1 MSNLDFLKKL
11 IKIESISPN
20 DNGCFDVIKQQFDGL
35 NFSFEETN
43 YKNISNLII
52 SNGDS
57 KEKTFCFLGHTD
69 VVPPGPESE
78 WTVPPFSGEIIGNKI
93 YGRGTADMKGGVACF
108 ISALKEFLL
117 EYKEPSFNIMVLLN
131 SNEEGK
137 LENGKVDRVI
147 NEMIDKDKFIDF
159 CLIGEPSSSKKV
171 GDVIR
176 IGRRGSLSGNLK
188 VYGIQGH
195 VAYPKQALNPILG
208 IGKTLEELKN
218 MEWDRGNENFEPTSF
233 QVSNIKSGT
242 GAENVVPGVLEMA
255 FNFRFSPESSPDG
268 LKEMFETL
276 LEKSDLKYDARWT
289 LSALA
294 FLTSKTEFID
304 IVKSS
309 IKEIN
314 NIDTKID
321 NGGGTSDGR
330 WVAPMGS
337 EIVELGPLNK
347 TIHQIDEH
355 VDIEDLSTL
364 KEIYKK
370 ISKFIPDAEWK
381 IHAP

>member
-1 MSNLDFLKKL
+1 MSNLELLRKL

-35 NFSFEETN
+35 DFSFEETN

-52 SNGDS
+52 TNGDS
-57 KEKTFCFLGHTD
+57 KNKTFCFLGHTD

-78 WTVPPFSGEIIGNKI
+78 WSVPPFSGEIIDNKI
-93 YGRGTADMKGGVACF
+93 YGRGAADMKGGVACF
-108 ISALKEFLL
+108 ISALKEFLS
-117 EYKEPSFNIMVLLN
+117 ENKDPSFNIIVLLN

-147 NEMIDKDKFIDF
+147 NEMIEKDKFIDF

-242 GAENVVPGVLEMA
+242 GAENVVPGVLEMT

-268 LKEMFETL
+268 LKEKFEAL
-276 LEKSDLKYDARWT
+276 LKKSDLKYDVSWI
-289 LSALA
+289 LSALP
-294 FLTSKTEFID
+294 FLTAKTEFID

-355 VDIEDLSTL
+355 VDIEDLTTL

-370 ISKFIPDAEWK
+370 ILIKVHQSA
-381 IHAP
+381 

>member
-1 MSNLDFLKKL
+1 MSNLDLLKKL

-20 DNGCFDVIKQQFDGL
+20 DNGCFDVIKQQFEGL
-35 NFSFEETN
+35 DFSFEETN
-43 YKNISNLII
+43 YKNISNLVIT
-52 SNGDS
+52 NGNS
-57 KEKTFCFLGHTD
+57 KNKTFCFLGHTD

-78 WTVPPFSGEIIGNKI
+78 WTVPPFSGEIIDNKI
-93 YGRGTADMKGGVACF
+93 YGRGAADMKGGVACF
-108 ISALKEFLL
+108 ISALKEFLS
-117 EYKEPSFNIMVLLN
+117 EFKDPSFNVMVLLN

-137 LENGKVDRVI
+137 LENGKVDKVI

-159 CLIGEPSSSKKV
+159 CLIGEPSSSKKI

-176 IGRRGSLSGNLK
+176 IGRRGSLSGSLK

-208 IGKTLEELKN
+208 IGKILEELKN
-218 MEWDRGNENFEPTSF
+218 MEWDHGNENFEPTSF

-242 GAENVVPGVLEMA
+242 GAENVVPGVLEMT
-255 FNFRFSPESSPDG
+255 FNFRFSPESSPDR
-268 LKEMFETL
+268 LKEMFEAL
-276 LEKSDLKYDARWT
+276 LKKSDLKYDVSWT
-289 LSALA
+289 LSALP

-355 VDIEDLSTL
+355 VAIEDLNTL

-370 ISKFIPDAEWK
+370 ILTKVHQST
-381 IHAP
+381 

>member
-1 MSNLDFLKKL
+1 MSNLDLLKKL

-35 NFSFEETN
+35 DFSFEETS
-43 YKNISNLII
+43 YKNISNLVIT
-52 SNGDS
+52 NGDS
-57 KEKTFCFLGHTD
+57 KNKTFCFLGHTD

-78 WTVPPFSGEIIGNKI
+78 WSVPPFSGEIIDNKI
-93 YGRGTADMKGGVACF
+93 YGRGAADMKGGVACF
-108 ISALKEFLL
+108 ISALKEFLS
-117 EYKEPSFNIMVLLN
+117 ENKDPSFNIMVLLN

-242 GAENVVPGVLEMA
+242 GAENVVPGVLEMT

-268 LKEMFETL
+268 LKEMFEAL
-276 LEKSDLKYDARWT
+276 LKKSDLKYDLSWT
-289 LSALA
+289 LSALP

-370 ISKFIPDAEWK
+370 ILIKVHQSA
-381 IHAP
+381 

>member
-1 MSNLDFLKKL
+1 MSNLELLKKL

-35 NFSFEETN
+35 GFSFEETN
-43 YKNISNLII
+43 YKNISNLVIT
-52 SNGDS
+52 NGDS
-57 KEKTFCFLGHTD
+57 KNKTFCFLGHTD

-78 WTVPPFSGEIIGNKI
+78 WSVPPFSGEIIDNKI
-93 YGRGTADMKGGVACF
+93 YGRGAADMKGGVACF
-108 ISALKEFLL
+108 ISALKEFLS
-117 EYKEPSFNIMVLLN
+117 ENKDPSFNIMVLLN

-208 IGKTLEELKN
+208 MGKTLEELKN

-242 GAENVVPGVLEMA
+242 GAENVVPGVLEMT

-268 LKEMFETL
+268 LKEKFEAL
-276 LEKSDLKYDARWT
+276 LKKSDLKYDVSWT
-289 LSALA
+289 LSALP
-294 FLTSKTEFID
+294 FLTAKTEFID

-370 ISKFIPDAEWK
+370 ILIKVHQSA
-381 IHAP
+381 

>member
-1 MSNLDFLKKL
+1 MSNLELLKKL
-11 IKIESISPN
+11 IKIESISPD

-35 NFSFEETN
+35 DFSFEETN

-52 SNGDS
+52 TNGDS
-57 KEKTFCFLGHTD
+57 KNKTFCFLGHTD

-78 WTVPPFSGEIIGNKI
+78 WSVPPFSGEIIDNKI
-93 YGRGTADMKGGVACF
+93 YGRGAADMKGGVACF
-108 ISALKEFLL
+108 ISALKEFLS
-117 EYKEPSFNIMVLLN
+117 ENKDPSFNIMVLLN

-242 GAENVVPGVLEMA
+242 GAENVVPGVLEMT

-268 LKEMFETL
+268 LKEKFEAL
-276 LEKSDLKYDARWT
+276 LKKSDLKYDVSWT
-289 LSALA
+289 LSALP
-294 FLTSKTEFID
+294 FLTAKTEFID

-370 ISKFIPDAEWK
+370 ILIKVHQSA
-381 IHAP
+381 

>member
-1 MSNLDFLKKL
+1 MSNLELLKKL

-35 NFSFEETN
+35 DFSFEETN

-52 SNGDS
+52 TNGDS
-57 KEKTFCFLGHTD
+57 KNKTFCFLGHTD

-78 WTVPPFSGEIIGNKI
+78 WSVPPFSGEIIDNKI
-93 YGRGTADMKGGVACF
+93 YGRGAADMKGGVACF
-108 ISALKEFLL
+108 ISALKEFLS
-117 EYKEPSFNIMVLLN
+117 ENKDPSFNIMVLLN

-242 GAENVVPGVLEMA
+242 GAENVVPGVLEMT

-268 LKEMFETL
+268 LKEKFEAL
-276 LEKSDLKYDARWT
+276 LKKSDLKYDLSWT
-289 LSALA
+289 LSALP
-294 FLTSKTEFID
+294 FLTAKTEFID

-370 ISKFIPDAEWK
+370 ILIKVHQSA
-381 IHAP
+381 

>member
-1 MSNLDFLKKL
+1 MSNLELLKKL
-11 IKIESISPN
+11 IKIESVSPN

-35 NFSFEETN
+35 DFSFEETN

-52 SNGDS
+52 TNGDS
-57 KEKTFCFLGHTD
+57 KNKTFCFLGHTD

-78 WTVPPFSGEIIGNKI
+78 WSVPPFSGEIIDNKI
-93 YGRGTADMKGGVACF
+93 YGRGAADMKGGVACF
-108 ISALKEFLL
+108 ISALKEFLS
-117 EYKEPSFNIMVLLN
+117 ENKDPSFNIMVLLN

-208 IGKTLEELKN
+208 IGQTLEELKN

-242 GAENVVPGVLEMA
+242 GAENVVPGVLEMT

-268 LKEMFETL
+268 LKEMFEAL
-276 LEKSDLKYDARWT
+276 LKKSGLKYDVSWT
-289 LSALA
+289 LSALP

-370 ISKFIPDAEWK
+370 ILIKVHQSV
-381 IHAP
+381 

>member
-1 MSNLDFLKKL
+1 MSNLELLKKL

-35 NFSFEETN
+35 DFSFEETN
-43 YKNISNLII
+43 YKNISNLVI

-57 KEKTFCFLGHTD
+57 KNKTFCFLGHTD

-78 WTVPPFSGEIIGNKI
+78 WSVPPFSGEIIDNKI
-93 YGRGTADMKGGVACF
+93 YGRGAADMKGGVACF
-108 ISALKEFLL
+108 ISALKEFLS
-117 EYKEPSFNIMVLLN
+117 ENKDPSFNIMVLLN

-147 NEMIDKDKFIDF
+147 NEMIDKDIFIDF

-242 GAENVVPGVLEMA
+242 GAENVVPGVLEMT

-268 LKEMFETL
+268 LKEKFEAL
-276 LEKSDLKYDARWT
+276 LKKSDLKYDVSWT
-289 LSALA
+289 LSALP
-294 FLTSKTEFID
+294 FLTAKTEFID

-370 ISKFIPDAEWK
+370 ILIKVHQSA
-381 IHAP
+381 

>member
-1 MSNLDFLKKL
+1 MNNLELLKKL

-35 NFSFEETN
+35 DFSFEETN

-52 SNGDS
+52 TNGDS
-57 KEKTFCFLGHTD
+57 KNKTFCFLGHTD

-78 WTVPPFSGEIIGNKI
+78 WSVPPFSGEIIDNKI
-93 YGRGTADMKGGVACF
+93 YGRGAADMKGGVACF
-108 ISALKEFLL
+108 ISALKEFLS
-117 EYKEPSFNIMVLLN
+117 ENKNPSFNIMVLLN

-159 CLIGEPSSSKKV
+159 CLIGEPSSSKKI

-242 GAENVVPGVLEMA
+242 GAENVVPGVLEMT

-276 LEKSDLKYDARWT
+276 LKKSELKYDVSWT
-289 LSALA
+289 LSALP
-294 FLTSKTEFID
+294 FLTAKTEFID

-370 ISKFIPDAEWK
+370 ILFKVHQSA
-381 IHAP
+381 

>member
-159 CLIGEPSSSKKV
+159 CLIGEPSSSKKI

-188 VYGIQGH
+188 VFGVQGH

-268 LKEMFETL
+268 LKEMFEAL
-276 LEKSDLKYDARWT
+276 LEKSDLKYDVSWT
-289 LSALA
+289 LSALP

-337 EIVELGPLNK
+337 EIVELGPLNR

-364 KEIYKK
+364 KDIYKK
-370 ISKFIPDAEWK
+370 ILIKVHQSA
-381 IHAP
+381 

>member
-1 MSNLDFLKKL
+1 MSNLELLKKL

-35 NFSFEETN
+35 DFSFEETN

-52 SNGDS
+52 TNGDS
-57 KEKTFCFLGHTD
+57 KNKTFCFLGHTD

-78 WTVPPFSGEIIGNKI
+78 WSVPPFSGEIIDNKI
-93 YGRGTADMKGGVACF
+93 YGRGAADMKGGVACF
-108 ISALKEFLL
+108 ISALKEFLS
-117 EYKEPSFNIMVLLN
+117 ENKDPSFNIMVLLN

-242 GAENVVPGVLEMA
+242 GAENVVPGVLKMT

-268 LKEMFETL
+268 LKKKFEAL
-276 LEKSDLKYDARWT
+276 LKKSDLKYDVSWT
-289 LSALA
+289 LSALP
-294 FLTSKTEFID
+294 FLTAKTEFID

-370 ISKFIPDAEWK
+370 ILIKVHQSA
-381 IHAP
+381 

>member
-1 MSNLDFLKKL
+1 MSNLELLKKL

-20 DNGCFDVIKQQFDGL
+20 DNGCFDVIKQQFDGFD
-35 NFSFEETN
+35 FSFEEIN

-52 SNGDS
+52 TNGDS
-57 KEKTFCFLGHTD
+57 KNKTFCFLGHTD

-78 WTVPPFSGEIIGNKI
+78 WSVPPFSGEIIDNKI
-93 YGRGTADMKGGVACF
+93 YGRGAADMKGGVACF
-108 ISALKEFLL
+108 ISALKEFLS
-117 EYKEPSFNIMVLLN
+117 ENEDPSFNIMVLLN

-242 GAENVVPGVLEMA
+242 GAENVVPGVLEMT

-268 LKEMFETL
+268 LKEKFEAL
-276 LEKSDLKYDARWT
+276 LKKSDLKYDVSWT
-289 LSALA
+289 LSALP
-294 FLTSKTEFID
+294 FLTAKTEFID

-370 ISKFIPDAEWK
+370 ILIKVHQSA
-381 IHAP
+381 

>member
-1 MSNLDFLKKL
+1 MSNLELLKKL

-35 NFSFEETN
+35 DFSFEETN

-52 SNGDS
+52 TNGDS
-57 KEKTFCFLGHTD
+57 KNKTFCFLGHTD

-78 WTVPPFSGEIIGNKI
+78 WSVPPFSGEIIDNKI
-93 YGRGTADMKGGVACF
+93 YGRGAADMKGGVACF
-108 ISALKEFLL
+108 ISALKEFLF
-117 EYKEPSFNIMVLLN
+117 ENKDPSFNIMVLLN

-242 GAENVVPGVLEMA
+242 GAENVVPGVLEMT

-268 LKEMFETL
+268 LKEKFEAL
-276 LEKSDLKYDARWT
+276 LKKSDLKYDVSWT
-289 LSALA
+289 LSALP
-294 FLTSKTEFID
+294 FLTAKTEFID

-370 ISKFIPDAEWK
+370 ILIKVHQSV
-381 IHAP
+381 

>member
-1 MSNLDFLKKL
+1 MSNLELLKKL

-35 NFSFEETN
+35 DFSFEETN

-52 SNGDS
+52 TNGDS
-57 KEKTFCFLGHTD
+57 KNKTFCFLGHTD

-78 WTVPPFSGEIIGNKI
+78 WSAPPFSGEIIDNKI
-93 YGRGTADMKGGVACF
+93 YGRGAADMKGGVACF
-108 ISALKEFLL
+108 ISALKEFLS
-117 EYKEPSFNIMVLLN
+117 ENKDPSFNIMVLLN

-233 QVSNIKSGT
+233 QVSNINSGT
-242 GAENVVPGVLEMA
+242 GAENVVPGVLEMT
-255 FNFRFSPESSPDG
+255 FNFRFSPESSPDE
-268 LKEMFETL
+268 LKEMFEAL
-276 LEKSDLKYDARWT
+276 LKKSDLKYDVSWT
-289 LSALA
+289 LSALP
-294 FLTSKTEFID
+294 FLTAKTEFID

-370 ISKFIPDAEWK
+370 ILIKVHQSV
-381 IHAP
+381 

>member
-1 MSNLDFLKKL
+1 MSNLELLKKL

-35 NFSFEETN
+35 DFSFEEIN

-52 SNGDS
+52 TNGDS
-57 KEKTFCFLGHTD
+57 KNKTFCFLGHTD
-69 VVPPGPESE
+69 VVPPGPETE
-78 WTVPPFSGEIIGNKI
+78 WSVPPFSGEIIDNKI
-93 YGRGTADMKGGVACF
+93 YGRGAADMKGGVACF
-108 ISALKEFLL
+108 ISALKEFLS
-117 EYKEPSFNIMVLLN
+117 ENKDPSFNIMVLLN

-176 IGRRGSLSGNLK
+176 IGRRGSLTGNLK

-242 GAENVVPGVLEMA
+242 GAENIVPGVLEMT

-268 LKEMFETL
+268 LKEKFEAL
-276 LEKSDLKYDARWT
+276 LKKSDLKYDVSWT
-289 LSALA
+289 LSALP
-294 FLTSKTEFID
+294 FLTAKTEFID

-355 VDIEDLSTL
+355 VDIEDLSIL

-370 ISKFIPDAEWK
+370 ILIKVHQSA
-381 IHAP
+381 

>member
-1 MSNLDFLKKL
+1 MSNLELLKKL

-35 NFSFEETN
+35 DFSFEETN

-52 SNGDS
+52 TNGDS
-57 KEKTFCFLGHTD
+57 KNKTFCFLGHTD

-78 WTVPPFSGEIIGNKI
+78 WSVPPFSGEIIDNKI
-93 YGRGTADMKGGVACF
+93 YGRGAADMKGGVACF
-108 ISALKEFLL
+108 ISALKEFLS
-117 EYKEPSFNIMVLLN
+117 ENKDPSFNIMVLLN

-176 IGRRGSLSGNLK
+176 IGRRGSLSGNLR

-208 IGKTLEELKN
+208 VGKTLEELKN

-233 QVSNIKSGT
+233 QISNIKSGT
-242 GAENVVPGVLEMA
+242 GAENIVPGVLEMT

-268 LKEMFETL
+268 LKEMFEAL
-276 LEKSDLKYDARWT
+276 LKKSDLKYDVSWT
-289 LSALA
+289 LSALP

-370 ISKFIPDAEWK
+370 ILIKVHQSA
-381 IHAP
+381 

>member
-1 MSNLDFLKKL
+1 MSNLELLKKL

-35 NFSFEETN
+35 DFSFEETN
-43 YKNISNLII
+43 YNNISNLII
-52 SNGDS
+52 TNGDS
-57 KEKTFCFLGHTD
+57 KNKTFCFLGHTD

-78 WTVPPFSGEIIGNKI
+78 WSVPPFSGEIIDNKI
-93 YGRGTADMKGGVACF
+93 YGRGAADMKGGLACF
-108 ISALKEFLL
+108 ISALKEFLC
-117 EYKEPSFNIMVLLN
+117 EYKDPSFNIMVLLN

-242 GAENVVPGVLEMA
+242 GAENVVPGVLEMT

-268 LKEMFETL
+268 LKEKFEAL
-276 LEKSDLKYDARWT
+276 LKKSDLKYDVSWT
-289 LSALA
+289 LSALP
-294 FLTSKTEFID
+294 FLTAKTEFID

-370 ISKFIPDAEWK
+370 ILIKVHQSA
-381 IHAP
+381 

>member
-1 MSNLDFLKKL
+1 MSNLELLKKL

-35 NFSFEETN
+35 DFSFEETN

-52 SNGDS
+52 TNGDS
-57 KEKTFCFLGHTD
+57 KNKTFCFLGHTD
-69 VVPPGPESE
+69 VVPPGPETE
-78 WTVPPFSGEIIGNKI
+78 WSVPPFSGEIIDNKI
-93 YGRGTADMKGGVACF
+93 YGRGAADMKGGVACF
-108 ISALKEFLL
+108 ISALKEFLS
-117 EYKEPSFNIMVLLN
+117 ENKDPSFNIMVLLN

-242 GAENVVPGVLEMA
+242 GAENVVPGVLEMT

-268 LKEMFETL
+268 LKEKFEAL
-276 LEKSDLKYDARWT
+276 LKKSDLKYDVSWI
-289 LSALA
+289 LSALP
-294 FLTSKTEFID
+294 FLTAKTEFID

-370 ISKFIPDAEWK
+370 ILIKVHQSA
-381 IHAP
+381 

>member
-1 MSNLDFLKKL
+1 MSNLELLKKL

-35 NFSFEETN
+35 DFSFEETN

-52 SNGDS
+52 TNGDS
-57 KEKTFCFLGHTD
+57 KNKTFCFLGHTD

-78 WTVPPFSGEIIGNKI
+78 WSVPPFSGEIIDNKI
-93 YGRGTADMKGGVACF
+93 YGRGAADMKGGVACF
-108 ISALKEFLL
+108 ISALKEFLS
-117 EYKEPSFNIMVLLN
+117 ENKDPSFNIMVLLN

-208 IGKTLEELKN
+208 MGKTLEELKN

-242 GAENVVPGVLEMA
+242 GAENVVPGVLEMT
-255 FNFRFSPESSPDG
+255 FNFRFSPESSPEG
-268 LKEMFETL
+268 LKEKFEAL
-276 LEKSDLKYDARWT
+276 LKKSDLKYDVSWI
-289 LSALA
+289 LSALP
-294 FLTSKTEFID
+294 FLTAKTEFID

-370 ISKFIPDAEWK
+370 ILIKVHQSV
-381 IHAP
+381 

>member
-1 MSNLDFLKKL
+1 MSNLELLKKL

-35 NFSFEETN
+35 DFSFEETN

-52 SNGDS
+52 TNGDS
-57 KEKTFCFLGHTD
+57 KNKTFCFLGHTD

-78 WTVPPFSGEIIGNKI
+78 WSVPPFSGEIIDNKI
-93 YGRGTADMKGGVACF
+93 YGRGAADMKGGVACF
-108 ISALKEFLL
+108 ISALKEFLS
-117 EYKEPSFNIMVLLN
+117 ENKDPSFNIMVLLN

-242 GAENVVPGVLEMA
+242 GAENVVPGVLEMT

-268 LKEMFETL
+268 LKEKFEAL
-276 LEKSDLKYDARWT
+276 LKKSDLKYDVSWI
-289 LSALA
+289 LSALP
-294 FLTSKTEFID
+294 FLTAKTEFID

-370 ISKFIPDAEWK
+370 ILIKVHQLA
-381 IHAP
+381 

>member
-1 MSNLDFLKKL
+1 MSNLELLKKL

-35 NFSFEETN
+35 DFSFEETN

-52 SNGDS
+52 TNGDS
-57 KEKTFCFLGHTD
+57 KNKTFCFLGHTD

-78 WTVPPFSGEIIGNKI
+78 WSVPPFSGEIIDNKI
-93 YGRGTADMKGGVACF
+93 YGRGAADMKGGVACF
-108 ISALKEFLL
+108 ISALKEFLS
-117 EYKEPSFNIMVLLN
+117 ENKDPSFNIMVLLN

-242 GAENVVPGVLEMA
+242 GAENVVPGVLEMS

-268 LKEMFETL
+268 LKEKFEAL
-276 LEKSDLKYDARWT
+276 LKKSDLKYDVSWT
-289 LSALA
+289 LSALP
-294 FLTSKTEFID
+294 FLTAKTEFID

-370 ISKFIPDAEWK
+370 ILIKVHQSA
-381 IHAP
+381 

>member
-1 MSNLDFLKKL
+1 VSNLELLKKL

-35 NFSFEETN
+35 DFSFEETN

-52 SNGDS
+52 TNGNS
-57 KEKTFCFLGHTD
+57 KNKTFCFLGHTD

-78 WTVPPFSGEIIGNKI
+78 WSVPPFSGEIIDNKI
-93 YGRGTADMKGGVACF
+93 YGRGAADMKGGVACF
-108 ISALKEFLL
+108 ISALKEFLS
-117 EYKEPSFNIMVLLN
+117 ENKDPSFNIMVLLN

-242 GAENVVPGVLEMA
+242 GAENVVPGVLEMT

-268 LKEMFETL
+268 LKEMFEAL
-276 LEKSDLKYDARWT
+276 LKKSDLKYDVSWT
-289 LSALA
+289 LSALP
-294 FLTSKTEFID
+294 FLTAKTEFID

-370 ISKFIPDAEWK
+370 ILIKVHQSA
-381 IHAP
+381 

>member
-1 MSNLDFLKKL
+1 MSNLELLKKL
-11 IKIESISPN
+11 IEIESVSPN
-20 DNGCFDVIKQQFDGL
+20 DNGCFEVIKKEFDGL
-35 NFSFEETN
+35 NFSFKETK

-52 SNGDS
+52 TNGNS
-57 KEKTFCFLGHTD
+57 KNKTFCFLGHTD

-78 WTVPPFSGEIIGNKI
+78 WTVPPFSGEILDNKI
-93 YGRGTADMKGGVACF
+93 YGRGAADMKGGVSCF

-117 EYKEPSFNIMVLLN
+117 DYKNPNFNIMILLN

-147 NEMIDKDKFIDF
+147 NEMIENGQFIDF
-159 CLIGEPSSSKKV
+159 CLIGEPSSSKQV

-188 VYGIQGH
+188 VFGIQGH

-208 IGKTLEELKN
+208 IGKTLEDLKN
-218 MEWDRGNENFEPTSF
+218 MEWDHGNENFDPTSF

-242 GAENVVPGVLEMA
+242 GAENVVPGLLEMS
-255 FNFRFSPESSPDG
+255 FNFRFSPESSPDQ
-268 LKEMFETL
+268 LKEKFETVL
-276 LEKSDLKYDARWT
+276 KKSKMKYEVNWT
-289 LSALA
+289 LSALP
-294 FLTSKTEFID
+294 FLTSKTDFID
-304 IVKSS
+304 IVRSA
-309 IKEIN
+309 IKDIN
-314 NIDTKID
+314 NIDTRID

-355 VDIEDLSTL
+355 VDIEDLNTL

-370 ISKFIPDAEWK
+370 ILIKVHQSA
-381 IHAP
+381 

>member
-1 MSNLDFLKKL
+1 MSNLELLKKL

-35 NFSFEETN
+35 DFSFEETN
-43 YKNISNLII
+43 YKNISNLVIT
-52 SNGDS
+52 NGDS
-57 KEKTFCFLGHTD
+57 KNKTFCFLGHTD

-78 WTVPPFSGEIIGNKI
+78 WSVPPFSGEIIDNKI
-93 YGRGTADMKGGVACF
+93 YGRGAADMKGGVACF
-108 ISALKEFLL
+108 ISALKEFLS
-117 EYKEPSFNIMVLLN
+117 ENKDPSFNIMVLLN

-242 GAENVVPGVLEMA
+242 GAENVVPGVLEMT

-268 LKEMFETL
+268 LKEKFEAL
-276 LEKSDLKYDARWT
+276 LKKSDLKYDVSWT
-289 LSALA
+289 LSALP

-330 WVAPMGS
+330 WIAPMGS

-370 ISKFIPDAEWK
+370 ILIKVHQSA
-381 IHAP
+381 

>member
-1 MSNLDFLKKL
+1 MSNLELLKKL

-35 NFSFEETN
+35 DFSFEETN
-43 YKNISNLII
+43 YKNMSNLII
-52 SNGDS
+52 TNGDS
-57 KEKTFCFLGHTD
+57 KNKTFCFLGHTD

-78 WTVPPFSGEIIGNKI
+78 WSVPPFSGEIIDNKI
-93 YGRGTADMKGGVACF
+93 YGRGAADMKGGVACF
-108 ISALKEFLL
+108 ISALKEFLC
-117 EYKEPSFNIMVLLN
+117 EYKDPSFNIMVLLN

-159 CLIGEPSSSKKV
+159 CFIGEPSSSKKV

-242 GAENVVPGVLEMA
+242 GAENVVPGVLEMT

-268 LKEMFETL
+268 LKEMFEAL
-276 LEKSDLKYDARWT
+276 LKKSDLKYDVSWT
-289 LSALA
+289 LSALP

-370 ISKFIPDAEWK
+370 ILIKVHQSA
-381 IHAP
+381 

>member
-1 MSNLDFLKKL
+1 MSNLELLKKL

-35 NFSFEETN
+35 DFSFEETN

-57 KEKTFCFLGHTD
+57 KNKTFCFLGHTD

-78 WTVPPFSGEIIGNKI
+78 WSVPPFSGEIIDNKI
-93 YGRGTADMKGGVACF
+93 YGRGAADMKGGVACF
-108 ISALKEFLL
+108 ISALKEFLS
-117 EYKEPSFNIMVLLN
+117 ENKDPSFNIMVLLN

-242 GAENVVPGVLEMA
+242 GAENVVPGVLEMT

-268 LKEMFETL
+268 LKEKFEAL
-276 LEKSDLKYDARWT
+276 LKKSDLKYDVSWT
-289 LSALA
+289 LSALP
-294 FLTSKTEFID
+294 FLTAKTEFID

-370 ISKFIPDAEWK
+370 ILIKVHQSA
-381 IHAP
+381 

>member
-1 MSNLDFLKKL
+1 MSNLELLKKL

-20 DNGCFDVIKQQFDGL
+20 DNGCFDVIKQQLDGL
-35 NFSFEETN
+35 DFSFEETN

-52 SNGDS
+52 TNGDS
-57 KEKTFCFLGHTD
+57 KNKTFCFLGHTD

-78 WTVPPFSGEIIGNKI
+78 WSVPPFSGEIIDNKI
-93 YGRGTADMKGGVACF
+93 YGRGAADMKGGVACF
-108 ISALKEFLL
+108 ISALKEFLS
-117 EYKEPSFNIMVLLN
+117 ENKDPSFNIMVLLN

-242 GAENVVPGVLEMA
+242 GAENVVPGVLEMT

-268 LKEMFETL
+268 LKEMFEAL
-276 LEKSDLKYDARWT
+276 LKKSDLKYDVSWT
-289 LSALA
+289 LSALP
-294 FLTSKTEFID
+294 FLTAKTEFID

-370 ISKFIPDAEWK
+370 ILIKVHQSA
-381 IHAP
+381 

>member
-1 MSNLDFLKKL
+1 MSNLELLKKL

-35 NFSFEETN
+35 DFSFEETN

-52 SNGDS
+52 TNGDS
-57 KEKTFCFLGHTD
+57 KNKTFCFLGHTD

-78 WTVPPFSGEIIGNKI
+78 WSVPPFSGEIIENKI
-93 YGRGTADMKGGVACF
+93 YGRGAADMKGGVACF
-108 ISALKEFLL
+108 ISALKEFLS
-117 EYKEPSFNIMVLLN
+117 ENKNPSFNIMVLLN

-208 IGKTLEELKN
+208 MGKTLEELKN

-233 QVSNIKSGT
+233 QISNIKSGT
-242 GAENVVPGVLEMA
+242 GAENVVPGVLEMT
-255 FNFRFSPESSPDG
+255 FNFRFSPESSPDV
-268 LKEMFETL
+268 LKEMFEAL
-276 LEKSDLKYDARWT
+276 LKKSDLKYDVSWT
-289 LSALA
+289 LSALP

-370 ISKFIPDAEWK
+370 ILIKVHQSA
-381 IHAP
+381 